1 MIEITIASFFIIGL
15 FLFVMDYLNA
25 KNRFSDDNDDK
36 ELFLKVKLLRIVLLL
51 GGGLVFIL
59 IVVLNS

>member
-36 ELFLKVKLLRIVLLL
+36 ELFLK
-51 GGGLVFIL
+51 G
-59 IVVLNS
+59 